1 MLPIVPRFAAQVV
14 NRSWRQLGGSPVK
27 ASSAAAS
34 ESYEKPDLAPL
45 ASYADYSATVRGAL
59 AWLDKPDPVL
69 SMDGAR
75 DDDPEL
81 GELRDVM
88 TQWQQ
93 HIGLNI
99 ETPAKA
105 LIHLADLHKH
115 DDDTGRHLP
124 DYANPDLR
132 DTLLAVARGR
142 VGVDAGRFGKWLRS
156 KKDRV
161 VSLQLP
167 HDQQARVRF
176 EARGLTQGV
185 ARWRLTSLSA
195 KGGS

>member
-1 MLPIVPRFAAQVV
+1 
-14 NRSWRQLGGSPVK
+14 
-27 ASSAAAS
+27 
-34 ESYEKPDLAPL
+34 
-45 ASYADYSATVRGAL
+45 
-59 AWLDKPDPVL
+59 
-69 SMDGAR
+69 MDGAR

-93 HIGLNI
+93 HIGLN
-99 ETPAKA
+99 TDSPAKA
-105 LIHLADLHKH
+105 IIHLADLHKH
-115 DDDTGRHLP
+115 DDETGRQLP

-132 DTLLAVARGR
+132 DTLLAVAHGR
-142 VGVDAGRFGKWLRS
+142 IGIDAGRFGKWLRS
-156 KKDRV
+156 KKGRV

-167 HDQQARVRF
+167 HDPRARVRF

-195 KGGS
+195 KGGDRRDRGDVPAHP

>member
-1 MLPIVPRFAAQVV
+1 
-14 NRSWRQLGGSPVK
+14 
-27 ASSAAAS
+27 
-34 ESYEKPDLAPL
+34 
-45 ASYADYSATVRGAL
+45 
-59 AWLDKPDPVL
+59 
-69 SMDGAR
+69 MDGAR

-156 KKDRV
+156 KRDRV